1 MIFLKYKLMLEVLLI
16 ELRII
21 FSSIIKNNEVN
32 DFRYILVVWKKIII

>member
-32 DFRYILVVWKKIII
+32 DFRYILVVC

>member
-1 MIFLKYKLMLEVLLI
+1 MLEVLLI

-32 DFRYILVVWKKIII
+32 DFRYILVV

>member
-32 DFRYILVVWKKIII
+32 DFRYILVVWKKNLL

>member
-32 DFRYILVVWKKIII
+32 DFRYILVVY

>member
-1 MIFLKYKLMLEVLLI
+1 MIYLKYKLMLEVLLI

-32 DFRYILVVWKKIII
+32 DFRYILVVC

>member
-1 MIFLKYKLMLEVLLI
+1 MLEVLLI

-32 DFRYILVVWKKIII
+32 DFRYILVVC